1 MSVQPISENKIIWNL
16 EEEYTKIQWVDIE
29 TRSIKSLCKRL
40 TTGKNKQRTHSWK
53 WKFFFSP
60 E

>member
-40 TTGKNKQRTHSWK
+40 TTGKK
-53 WKFFFSP
+53 
-60 E
+60 

>member
-16 EEEYTKIQWVDIE
+16 EEYTKIQWVDIE

-40 TTGKNKQRTHSWK
+40 TTGKK
-53 WKFFFSP
+53 
-60 E
+60 